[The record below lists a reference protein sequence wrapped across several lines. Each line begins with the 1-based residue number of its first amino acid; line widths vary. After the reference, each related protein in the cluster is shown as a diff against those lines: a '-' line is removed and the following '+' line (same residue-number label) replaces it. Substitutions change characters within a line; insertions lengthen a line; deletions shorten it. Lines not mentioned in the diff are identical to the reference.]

1 MEAMFLTVMQ
11 AAAAYCAHL
20 SSLHGDS
27 PASCAGRENPG
38 SQGAGGQQQ
47 TTRKRRRA
55 CRRASVRAT
64 LVCTDL
70 MAMRCCS
77 PRAACN
83 QADSM
88 SASPDCQ
95 IARFPGVRLIRYPSD
110 RACGARAQVEA
121 HDEQRAE
128 KAAEGGRRREGGR
141 LDACSAEVILLSSW
155 CQMSTC
161 AAQCSARVMNVTW
174 PLRRE
179 HLSCCIEARPP

>member
-110 RACGARAQVEA
+110 RACGARARKSK
-121 HDEQRAE
+121 HTTSKGQRRRQKAADAE
-128 KAAEGGRRREGGR
+128 KAGDWTRVRQR
-141 LDACSAEVILLSSW
+141 LFCCPAGARCPHVQRSAVPEL
-155 CQMSTC
+155 
-161 AAQCSARVMNVTW
+161 
-174 PLRRE
+174 
-179 HLSCCIEARPP
+179 